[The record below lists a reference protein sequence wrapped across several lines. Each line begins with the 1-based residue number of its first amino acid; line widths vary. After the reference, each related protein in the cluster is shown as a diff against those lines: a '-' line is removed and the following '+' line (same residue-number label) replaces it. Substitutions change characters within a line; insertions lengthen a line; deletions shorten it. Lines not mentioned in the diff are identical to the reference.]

1 MKLVLSQS
9 TRRALTVLVLLAAPA
24 ATAPGKAVARAE
36 ERIAAKVQGLAAKKG
51 LLTIYPDPRHGRLW
65 LELPAPGP
73 DGVVGSYL
81 YVHGLLRGV
90 GSNPIGLDR
99 GQLGTARVLT
109 LRRLGP
115 RVLFEQ
121 ENLRYRAV
129 SDNPAERRAMAESF
143 AGSVLWAGEIAAEEP
158 DGRILIDLS
167 GFLLRDAHGVVATLK
182 QAGEGSF
189 SLDPS
194 RSAIDLGGCLA
205 FPDNLE
211 LEALLTFAGNE
222 PGPELA
228 ATVPA
233 PQSVTVVQ
241 HQSLIRLPDAGYT
254 PRLFDPRTGSY
265 AETFADYAV
274 PLDRPIERRYLVR
287 HRLQKVDPTAA
298 RSAVKKPIVYY
309 VDQGAP
315 EPVRSALVEGAR
327 WWARAFEEAGFLDAY
342 RVELLPEGAHP
353 LDVRYNVIQWVH
365 RATRGWSYGGGVI
378 DPRTGEM
385 VKGHVTLGSLRVRQD
400 RLLFEGLL
408 GTARTGSGAPEDPV
422 QLSLARIRQLAA
434 HEVGHALGFA
444 HNFAASTWGGRAS
457 VMDYP
462 APWIRVTVTGDL
474 DPTDAYGVGVGE
486 WDRHAVRYA
495 YGEFPPGTDEAA
507 ALAAIASEGVARG
520 LHFLTDE
527 DARPL
532 GSAHPLAHLWDN
544 GEDAAEELLRT
555 LEVRRI
561 ALSRFGAGNLAAGRP
576 LALLEEV
583 FATVYLHHRYQLEA
597 AGKLIAG
604 LDYRHALAGDG
615 DAAAR
620 PVPAAAQR
628 RALAAV
634 LAALEPERLD
644 VPEGALALLLPRPP
658 EHPPNREMF
667 GGATRPAFD
676 ALGAAA
682 TAADLALAV
691 LLEPARATRLVDQ
704 SRRDGEL
711 PGLGEVLD
719 RLSERVFSA
728 AGAAVSPR
736 LAEVSRAV
744 QAATVR
750 RLGQL
755 WLDPRA
761 PMAVKAR
768 VGARLERLG
777 TQLRGAAGETEQA
790 VHDRALGR
798 EIERLFEHG
807 TGAPVVLPAAAAA
820 PPGQPIGSLASEDPG
835 CSWEEAGW

>member
-1 MKLVLSQS
+1 MRLAR
-9 TRRALTVLVLLAAPA
+9 RRAALVVLALLALPA
-24 ATAPGKAVARAE
+24 AAAPPGSSAASA
-36 ERIAAKVQGLAAKKG
+36 ERIAAKVRGLEARKG
-51 LLTIYPDPRHGRLW
+51 LLTFYPDPRHGRLW
-65 LELPAPGP
+65 LELPPAGA
-73 DGVVGSYL
+73 DGAVGSYL
-81 YVHGLLRGV
+81 YVHGLLTGV

-115 RVLFEQ
+115 RIFFEQ
-121 ENLRYRAV
+121 ENLRYRAR
-129 SDNPAERRAMAESF
+129 SNDPDERRALAESF
-143 AGSVLWAGEIAAEEP
+143 ASSVLWASEVAAEEP
-158 DGRILIDLS
+158 DGRSLIDLS
-167 GFLLRDAHGVVATLK
+167 GFLLRDAHGVAATL
-182 QAGEGSF
+182 QGVGEGSF
-189 SLDPS
+189 TLDS
-194 RSAIDLGGCLA
+194 DRSGIDLGGCLA

-211 LEALLTFAGNE
+211 LEALLTFAGND

-233 PQSVTVVQ
+233 PRSVTLVQ
-241 HQSLIRLPDAGYT
+241 HQSLIRLPDVGYR
-254 PRLFDPRTGSY
+254 PRPFDPRTGSY
-265 AETFADYAV
+265 AESFADYAV
-274 PLDRPIERRYLVR
+274 PLDQPIEQRFLVR
-287 HRLQKVDPTAA
+287 HRLEKVDRAAA
-298 RSAVKKPIVYY
+298 RSLVKKPIVYY
-309 VDQGAP
+309 VDRGAP
-315 EPVRSALVEGAR
+315 EPVRSALVQGAS
-327 WWARAFEEAGFLDAY
+327 WWARAFEEAGFVDAF

-353 LDVRYNVIQWVH
+353 LDVRFNVIQWVH

-408 GTARTGSGAPEDPV
+408 GTARTGSGGPDDPV

-444 HNFAASTWGGRAS
+444 HNFAASTYGGRAS

-462 APWIRVTVTGDL
+462 APWIRVTAEGEL
-474 DPTDAYGVGVGE
+474 DPTAAYGVGVGA
-486 WDRHAVRYA
+486 WDLHAVRYA
-495 YGEFPPGTDEAA
+495 YGEFPPGMDEAA
-507 ALAAIASEGVARG
+507 ALAAIAAEGVARG
-520 LHFLTDE
+520 LLFLTDE

-544 GEDAAEELLRT
+544 GQDAAEELLRT

-561 ALSRFGAGNLAAGRP
+561 ALSRFGPGNLAPGRP

-604 LDYRHALAGDG
+604 LDYRYALAGDQG
-615 DAAAR
+615 AGAR
-620 PVPAAAQR
+620 PVPGEAQR

-634 LAALEPERLD
+634 LATLEPERLD
-644 VPEGALALLLPRPP
+644 VPEGALAWLLPRPP

-667 GGATRPAFD
+667 GGATRPTFD

-691 LLEPARATRLVDQ
+691 LLEPARAARLVDQ
-704 SRRDGEL
+704 NRRDGTL
-711 PGLGEVLD
+711 PGLAEVLD
-719 RLSERVFSA
+719 RLSERAFPA
-728 AGAAVSPR
+728 ADAAASPR
-736 LAEVSRAV
+736 LAEVSRTV

-750 RLGQL
+750 RLGEL
-755 WLDPRA
+755 WLDARA
-761 PMAVKAR
+761 SMAVKAR
-768 VGARLERLG
+768 VAGELESLG
-777 TQLRGAAGETEQA
+777 TRLRAATGKGGQA

-798 EIERLFEHG
+798 EIERLLERG
-807 TGAPVVLPAAAAA
+807 IGAPVVLPTAAEA
-820 PPGQPIGSLASEDPG
+820 PPGQPIGGLASEDPG
-835 CSWEEAGW
+835 CSWAEVPR